1 MQNGWILRNINRS
14 LFIPSDMA
22 ASSSSDWFVPRFGR
36 YATVPRLTLKSFL
49 KSAFVKLGYEKPT
62 AEQELAILQFIAG
75 RDVFVSL
82 PTGEGKSLIYATLPL
97 LFQSIR
103 GHIVVSRSTAN
114 NHICIVL
121 VVSPLS
127 SLMEDQVSNFHKK
140 GLSCVALHR
149 GENQAIMSRVIS
161 GEFQIVYLSPE
172 TLLQDLR
179 VREMF
184 RSDVYMDN
192 LVALVVDEAHCIH
205 TW

>member
-1 MQNGWILRNINRS
+1 M
-14 LFIPSDMA
+14 
-22 ASSSSDWFVPRFGR
+22 
-36 YATVPRLTLKSFL
+36 
-49 KSAFVKLGYEKPT
+49 
-62 AEQELAILQFIAG
+62 
-75 RDVFVSL
+75 
-82 PTGEGKSLIYATLPL
+82 
-97 LFQSIR
+97 
-103 GHIVVSRSTAN
+103 SRSMAN

-127 SLMEDQVSNFHKK
+127 SLMEDQVSTFHKK
-140 GLSCVALHR
+140 GLSCVALHC
-149 GENQAIMSRVIS
+149 GENQAIMYRVIS